1 MENDLKRL
9 EGLYYLREMEVGW
22 GGGVI
27 QAYLGEFAHSW
38 GGKVHRFLVFNDI
51 PPVSLVLRDFE
62 DMGSWM
68 FFRAEEEFRQA
79 LKNLPGA
86 NQ

>member
-9 EGLYYLREMEVGW
+9 EGLYYLREMQVGW

-27 QAYLGEFAHSW
+27 HAYLGEFPNPK
-38 GGKVHRFLVFNDI
+38 GGRVRRFLVFNDI
-51 PPVSLVLRDFE
+51 PPTGLVLRDFE
-62 DMGSWM
+62 DMWNWT
-68 FFRAEEEFRQA
+68 FFKTEEEFRQA
-79 LKNLPGA
+79 LKKLPGA